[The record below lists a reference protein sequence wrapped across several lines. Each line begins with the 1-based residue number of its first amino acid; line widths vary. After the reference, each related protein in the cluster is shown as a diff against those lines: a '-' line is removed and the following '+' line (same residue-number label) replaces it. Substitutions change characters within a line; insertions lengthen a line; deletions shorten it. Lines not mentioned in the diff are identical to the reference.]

1 MTIKRIHHSRSN
13 GKNIMITENKFIKK
27 AATLGL
33 AFALALLTSV
43 TVYATVSYSYDSSQ
57 DPVVSL
63 SGLAQYVEDYVLTPF
78 NRRIN
83 ELSERVSALE
93 SNGGGGSG
101 SGIGSEAYNTLLSRI
116 SALEETIEAQEKEL
130 SELRSEISTSGDSVN
145 GRLDSIE
152 KSYTDVTKQISAVN
166 DSITGLSNSLAT
178 LKTTISSLDK
188 NCGSLSDKYM
198 SVTKSMNELQSAINA
213 LTGTDGDVTKL
224 QQQYDELYSAWQQI
238 QTEVGVMYR
247 PVFVESGKTIKA
259 KNADE
264 GILVIVRSGYAVVVS
279 PYNTSGTLQGVND
292 LTSGE
297 ELYNGADAPLMHNL
311 LIPRGA
317 DDGRGILIAS
327 YDGAYV
333 MIGGDYV
340 IVDE

>member
-1 MTIKRIHHSRSN
+1 MV
-13 GKNIMITENKFIKK
+13 KNMITENRFIKK

-33 AFALALLTSV
+33 AFALALMASI
-43 TVYATVSYSYDSSQ
+43 TVYAAVGYSYDSSQ

-63 SGLAQYVEDYVLTPF
+63 SGLAQYVENYVLTPLGQ
-78 NRRIN
+78 RIN
-83 ELSERVSALE
+83 DLGDRVSALE
-93 SNGGGGSG
+93 NNGGGGGGSG
-101 SGIGSEAYNTLLSRI
+101 INSEAYTALISRI
-116 SALEETIEAQEKEL
+116 SALEEKIASQAEEI
-130 SELRSEISTSGDSVN
+130 SDLRSELSSSNDSVN
-145 GRLDSIE
+145 GRLDSVE
-152 KSYTDVTKQISAVN
+152 QSYTDLSKQINAIN

-188 NCGSLSDKYM
+188 NFSSLSDKYM
-198 SVTKSMNELQSAINA
+198 SVTKSMNELQASINA
-213 LTGTDGDVTKL
+213 LTGNDGAVTKL
-224 QQQYDELYSAWQQI
+224 QEQYDELYRVWQQI

-259 KNADE
+259 RNADE

-279 PYNTSGTLQGVND
+279 PYNTSGTLQGIND

-340 IVDE
+340 IVD